1 MNSNQWPVA
10 SSSTPSC
17 PCSTTQI
24 VTGQPLFEAEDSA
37 RFSRSAAAHRARTM
51 EAAESRKDSPPL
63 TSFNPAAATFQPS
76 FQLRAESPTFVA
88 SAAMSAPQTHS
99 GILSDGSF
107 YNHPS
112 SAAAADGVAG
122 VDEAAQIAEA
132 IGLSY
137 FR

>member
-10 SSSTPSC
+10 SLSTPFC

-63 TSFNPAAATFQPS
+63 KSFNPAAALFQPS

-88 SAAMSAPQTHS
+88 SAMSAPQTQA

-107 YNHPS
+107 YKHPS

-122 VDEAAQIAEA
+122 VDEATQIAEA